1 MSLEQIAATLA
12 DLVGFRS
19 VSTRSNLD
27 CVDYIR
33 SRLAALGATVRL
45 LPNADGDKASILAT
59 IGPMVPGGVVLSG
72 HTDVVPVEN
81 QKWSSDPWTLVRR
94 DDRYYGRGATD
105 MKGFIAVALDAA
117 ARAASGRLQRPLHL
131 ALSHDEEI
139 GCLSAWAL
147 ASATAALPTPAA
159 VIVGEPTGMAVVGA
173 HKGVATLITAVRG
186 HSVHSSQMHR
196 GVSATMTAAR
206 LIVWLENRMHELA
219 RVHRSEVFEPPIT
232 TIHVGIVEGGIAANV
247 VAPSC
252 RFLTDI
258 RAIEGVDP
266 RDIEADYRAYVDDE
280 VTAALV
286 RVHAEAGIVIERRSY
301 TPALEPDPRSSAAE
315 LARRLTGAT
324 TSHAVA
330 YASEAGIFQRAG
342 LATVV
347 CGPGS
352 IDQAHQADEYIEAE
366 QLRRAERALVALVD
380 ELAA

>member
-247 VAPSC
+247 VAPS
-252 RFLTDI
+252 
-258 RAIEGVDP
+258 
-266 RDIEADYRAYVDDE
+266 
-280 VTAALV
+280 
-286 RVHAEAGIVIERRSY
+286 Y